1 MKRTERRYEFVVS
14 AAVAAVFAA
23 FWVIVFAMGDPP
35 EFQSQYVF
43 SAAMVAAVATLWVI
57 AVRLVWRAW
66 WARAGASL
74 SSIDGPARL
83 LAAAVATLPDDRRDW
98 GAAMTAE
105 LAQVR
110 NRSSRWWFAAGCARV
125 AIFPPRSS
133 RVPVLMAGVLAATAV
148 VTAGPVVGYALPA
161 MRVFAVTLAALVG
174 SLATLA
180 VARSTRVRR
189 VMPGPTIT
197 SAGVGGVAA
206 CIAVT
211 AYFLVKHPTAA
222 EHLPPIGAVT
232 FAVVLTGCLWLALT
246 PPRGLTTSR
255 LARGLGA
262 GAALALG
269 LGFLVSSRLTINTYA
284 GPWIWVIF
292 APIAIFFAAAAVAAA
307 AGRSFRTGVQAAVW
321 TALVGT
327 LLVYA
332 ITLPEAMHRYAIDGR
347 TLGDGEMGYPIGVNL
362 PDAIWVLV
370 LIPVLG
376 LPFGVIGAAAGNARW
391 RRRLAP

>member
-1 MKRTERRYEFVVS
+1 M
-14 AAVAAVFAA
+14 
-23 FWVIVFAMGDPP
+23 
-35 EFQSQYVF
+35 
-43 SAAMVAAVATLWVI
+43 
-57 AVRLVWRAW
+57 
-66 WARAGASL
+66 
-74 SSIDGPARL
+74 DGPARL

-105 LAQVR
+105 LAQVW

-133 RVPVLMAGVLAATAV
+133 RMPVLMAGVVAATAV
-148 VTAGPVVGYALPA
+148 ATAWPVVGYALPA
-161 MRVFAVTLAALVG
+161 MRVFAVTLAALAG
-174 SLATLA
+174 AMATLA
-180 VARSTRVRR
+180 VARSIRVRQA
-189 VMPGPTIT
+189 MPGPTIT
-197 SAGVGGVAA
+197 GIGVAGVAA

-232 FAVVLTGCLWLALT
+232 FAVVLTACLWLALT
-246 PPRGLTTSR
+246 PPHGLTTSR
-255 LARGLGA
+255 LARGLGV

-284 GPWIWVIF
+284 GPWIWVIL
-292 APIAIFFAAAAVAAA
+292 APIVIFFAAAAATAA
-307 AGRSFRTGVQAAVW
+307 AGRSFRAGVQAAVW
-321 TALVGT
+321 TALIGT

-332 ITLPEAMHRYAIDGR
+332 ITLPEAMHRYAVDGR
-347 TLGDGEMGYPIGVNL
+347 TLGDGELGYPIGVNL

-370 LIPVLG
+370 LLPVLG